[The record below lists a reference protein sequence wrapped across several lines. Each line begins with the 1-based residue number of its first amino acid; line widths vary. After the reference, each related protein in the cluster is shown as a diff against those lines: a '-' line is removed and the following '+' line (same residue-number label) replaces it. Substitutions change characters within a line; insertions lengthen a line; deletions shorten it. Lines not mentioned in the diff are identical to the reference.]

1 MSRGERG
8 VIHGRCMEQVKT
20 NLRYFIFSCED
31 VELSLALGILIAATD
46 GMQQRLV
53 CMEGRVSLA
62 SVRGGRGRGGRERR
76 EREDIQGER
85 GKAEQRG

>member
-1 MSRGERG
+1 
-8 VIHGRCMEQVKT
+8 MEQVKT
-20 NLRYFIFSCED
+20 NLRYFVFSCED

-62 SVRGGRGRGGRERR
+62 SVRGGRGRGGRGRGGRGGRERR